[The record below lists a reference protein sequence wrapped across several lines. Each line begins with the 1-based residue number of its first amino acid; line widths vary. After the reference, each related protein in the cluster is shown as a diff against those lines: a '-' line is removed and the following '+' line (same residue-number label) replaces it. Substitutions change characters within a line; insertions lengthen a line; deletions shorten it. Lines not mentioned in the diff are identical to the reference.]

1 MSIERMEQ
9 VLREKN
15 TSFIIAEYDEV
26 VIEVMHDI
34 IKDSVEDAMMVS
46 VFAAMIKAKL
56 LERKGV
62 I

>member
-34 IKDSVEDAMMVS
+34 MKDSTEDAIMVG
-46 VFAAMIKAKL
+46 VYAAMIKAKL